1 MPRLPR
7 PFPAIPPK
15 CDARVSLINASLDRH
30 EPQTEPE
37 ACLAL
42 VRPEVLVEGQLP
54 PWMAQPGETAQ
65 EYEAFRLWLDTQ
77 TEAPRTQ
84 LAKRMGWTNRKVAFD
99 VCLGPT
105 SLGSPEARADN
116 SRRALQ
122 MVKRLAMVELSK
134 LLAAAETSPQ
144 PSMTLRE
151 ISLALG
157 RAIQLERLLDGQST
171 ENVSVRTGAEQ
182 TDDPYQGLTED
193 EFAIVAGIEMQRRAR
208 MMQG

>member
-1 MPRLPR
+1 
-7 PFPAIPPK
+7 
-15 CDARVSLINASLDRH
+15 
-30 EPQTEPE
+30 
-37 ACLAL
+37 
-42 VRPEVLVEGQLP
+42 
-54 PWMAQPGETAQ
+54 
-65 EYEAFRLWLDTQ
+65 
-77 TEAPRTQ
+77 
-84 LAKRMGWTNRKVAFD
+84 MGWTNRKVAFD
-99 VCLGPT
+99 VCVGAI

-171 ENVSVRTGAEQ
+171 ENVSVRTGSEQ
-182 TDDPYQGLTED
+182 QDDPYQGLTED

-208 MMQG
+208 NAR